1 VPKVH
6 IKPIKRPKKDSNIES
21 KIQLKCPLV
30 WRTGL
35 SGVPPDSVRCTRD
48 SNSELL
54 TFGNSGS
61 HSAIIH
67 RTVRYSTGQCPVA
80 HQTVR
85 VPVEQRLLQ
94 RQRSPATALN
104 ALQCTQ
110 KSGTRH
116 KAHRTVYRTCPMHHR
131 TVRWPRRQKLQRSES
146 NGWVTW
152 HAHRI
157 VSGGTPDSVRWR
169 TGLSGAPCD
178 SSLHQTASLVVGGIN
193 NPHHPPFIAS
203 KFSDFLHL
211 TRAIAFNTRHTKE
224 IKSSPKSKD
233 HSNQIV
239 TSERV
244 TCVHL
249 SSCAWIAFLL
259 HSFL

>member
-1 VPKVH
+1 VP
-6 IKPIKRPKKDSNIES
+6 
-21 KIQLKCPLV
+21 
-30 WRTGL
+30 W
-35 SGVPPDSVRCTRD
+35 SGAPDSVRCTRD

-61 HSAIIH
+61 RSAIIH
-67 RTVRYSTGQCPVA
+67 RTVRCSTGLSS
-80 HQTVR
+80 

-94 RQRSPATALN
+94 RQRSPATAIN
-104 ALQCTQ
+104 ALQCAQ
-110 KSGTRH
+110 KSEH
-116 KAHRTVYRTCPMHHR
+116 AQEAHRTVYRTCLVHHR
-131 TVRWPRRQKLQRSES
+131 TVRWPRKQKLQRSES
-146 NGWVTW
+146 NGRVTW
-152 HAHRI
+152 QAHR
-157 VSGGTPDSVRWR
+157 TVRWR
-169 TGLSGAPCD
+169 TGLSGAPYD
-178 SSLHQTASLVVGGIN
+178 SSLHQTASLVVGAIN
-193 NPHHPPFIAS
+193 TPNHPPFIAS

-249 SSCAWIAFLL
+249 SSCAWIAFL
-259 HSFL
+259 FLILSCDQLNCNRGKRHQLCGGPCGDLVSRLIEKRSSLGLSDRLREGKG